1 MNYKKLE
8 EKRYSKLKY
17 LIYYPDS
24 FDTAKR
30 YPLWIHLH
38 GSGGR
43 GEDITLLKSAGPIY
57 QIENGRNLPAI
68 VVAPQCYAD
77 TWFEIMEQLLE
88 FIEFALDSKNTD
100 KSRVVLSGSSM
111 GGYACWFVTMSR
123 PQWFSAVIPVCGGGM
138 YWNASKL
145 KDVPIWAFHGKL
157 DQVVYLSESEHMVTA
172 INNAGGKAKLT
183 IYENAYHDSWT
194 ETFSNDEV
202 YDWALQ
208 QRNIAVT

>member
-1 MNYKKLE
+1 MSTKRVE
-8 EKRYSKLKY
+8 EKRFCKFKY
-17 LIYYPDS
+17 LIHYPDN
-24 FDTAKR
+24 FDISKQ

-43 GEDITLLKSAGPIY
+43 GEDTALLKSAGPIY
-57 QIENGRNLPAI
+57 EIENGRKLPAI

-88 FIEFALDSKNTD
+88 FIEFTIDSKNTD
-100 KSRVVLSGSSM
+100 KSRVVLSGTSM
-111 GGYACWFVTMSR
+111 GGYGCWSVAMAR
-123 PQWFSAVIPVCGGGM
+123 PQLFSAVIPVCGGGM

-157 DQVVYLSESEHMVTA
+157 DQVVYLTESEHMVTA
-172 INNAGGKAKLT
+172 VNNAGGKAKLT
-183 IYENAYHDSWT
+183 VYENTYHDSWT

-202 YDWALQ
+202 FDWALQ